1 MTHDLPAPL
10 KLVRL
15 DKDLPLP
22 SRAHATDAGIDLYS
36 AEDAV
41 IAPGERQ
48 LVGTG
53 IAIGLNPGTVG
64 LIHPRSGMA
73 LKHGLSIV
81 NAPGT
86 IDEEY
91 RGEVKVCLINLDPRE
106 DIHIRRGDR
115 IAQLVLQDVLL
126 SPVEEVASV
135 DDLGQTQRGD
145 GGYGSTGRS

>member
-1 MTHDLPAPL
+1 MTHNLPAPL

-15 DKDLPLP
+15 DKALPLP

-106 DIHIRRGDR
+106 DVHIRRGDR

>member
-1 MTHDLPAPL
+1 MTQTNPAPL
-10 KLVRL
+10 KLARL

-22 SRAHATDAGIDLYS
+22 TRAHATDAGIDLYA
-36 AEDAV
+36 AEDIT

-86 IDEEY
+86 IDEDY

-106 DIHIRRGDR
+106 EITITRGDR
-115 IAQLVLQDVLL
+115 IAQLVLQEVLL

-135 DDLGQTQRGD
+135 DDLGATERGA